1 MADRISLTSSLGDG
15 VLLFHRLDGREAVGE
30 PFELG
35 LDLLSQRHDIAD
47 TDVLGKPMAVHLELD
62 GKAKRHWHGF
72 VSHFA
77 YLGSASAPDGK
88 ESLARY
94 EAVLAPWLWFLSRRQ
109 DCRIFQDKSVPDIVK
124 EVASAYPGAELEL
137 RLTET
142 YTPRVYCVQYRESDL
157 AFVSRLLEDEGIA
170 YFVEHAADKHTVVL
184 VDAPNGYHRV
194 PGYGEVPYYPR
205 DPLARRERDH
215 VDEWRLASAV
225 RRGRTTLQSFDFEK
239 PRTDLTATVAE
250 PLPYARSASEV
261 YDYPGD
267 YLDLGRGDQL
277 ARLRLE
283 ADQAE
288 HRRALGEATARG
300 LAAGHKVKLKNHPR
314 PDQNIDYLMLAVD
327 HTLTNP
333 EYRSADASGE
343 PELYRCRFEAQDASV
358 PFRPPSRT
366 PRPVVRGPQ
375 TAMVTGPAGEEI
387 WTDKYGRVKVQ
398 FHWDRLGKRDEN
410 SSCWIRVSQPWAG
423 PGFGGMMLPRIGQ
436 EVVIDFLEGD
446 PDRPIITGR
455 VYNALAMPP
464 YPLPANATQS
474 GIKSNSSK
482 GGGGSNEIRFEDKK
496 GSEEV
501 WIHAQKDENIVV
513 ENDKTELV
521 KHNETITIGND
532 RKETVG
538 HDETMAVVNNRTRNV
553 GVNETVLIGANRAD
567 TVTLNEVRTVGVA
580 QQQIVGAARN
590 VTVGAAQAH
599 EVGLSDGWAIGVN
612 RSVEIGNDD
621 SLDVGSDRKVSIG
634 SNDSLD
640 VGKNRK
646 VDVGDNDSLQVGKDG
661 TIQIGKNLGITAGDE
676 ITITVG
682 KASIVMKKDGT
693 ISINGKDIAV
703 EGSGKIDMKASG
715 NITQKGQKILQN

>member
-1 MADRISLTSSLGDG
+1 MADRITLTSSLGDG
-15 VLLFHRLDGREAVGE
+15 VLLFRRLDGREAVSE

-35 LDLLSQRHDIAD
+35 LELLSERHDIPD
-47 TDVLGKPMAVHLELD
+47 TEVLGKPMGLHLELD
-62 GKAKRHWHGF
+62 GKAKRHWNGY

-77 YLGSASAPDGK
+77 YLGSATAPDGK
-88 ESLARY
+88 ESFARY
-94 EAVLAPWLWFLSRRQ
+94 EAVMVPWLWFLSRRY

-137 RLTET
+137 RLSEA
-142 YTPRVYCVQYRESDL
+142 YVPRVYCVQYRESDL

-184 VDAPNGYHRV
+184 VDAPNGYHRF
-194 PGYGEVPYYPR
+194 PGYGEIPYYPR
-205 DPLARRERDH
+205 DPQARRERDH
-215 VDEWRLASAV
+215 VDEWRLASVV

-239 PRTDLTATVAE
+239 PRTDLTATIAE
-250 PLPYARSASEV
+250 PYPHAKSTSEV

-267 YLDLGRGDQL
+267 YVDLGRGDQL

-283 ADQAE
+283 ADQAD

-300 LAAGHKVKLKNHPR
+300 LAPGHKVKLKNHPR
-314 PDQNIDYLMLAVD
+314 HDQNIDYLLLAVD
-327 HTLTNP
+327 HTLESP
-333 EYRSADASGE
+333 EYRSADVKRE

-358 PFRPPSRT
+358 PFRPPPRT
-366 PRPVVRGPQ
+366 PRPIVRGPQ
-375 TAMVTGPAGEEI
+375 TAMVTGPSGEEI

-423 PGFGGMMLPRIGQ
+423 PGFGGVMLPRIGQ

-464 YPLPANATQS
+464 YALPANATQS

-532 RKETVG
+532 RTETVD
-538 HDETMAVVNNRTRNV
+538 HDETMTVVNNRTRNV
-553 GVNETVLIGANRAD
+553 GQNETVVIGANRAD

-599 EVGLSDGWAIGVN
+599 EIGLNDGWAIGVD
-612 RSVEIGNDD
+612 RSV
-621 SLDVGSDRKVSIG
+621 DVGNNDTLNVHGDRTAKIDG
-634 SNDSLD
+634 DQSLH
-640 VGKNRK
+640 VGKNRSAK
-646 VDVGDNDSLQVGKDG
+646 VDDSDGLNVANDRTVE
-661 TIQIGKNLGITAGDE
+661 IGKKLAVTAGDE
-676 ITITVG
+676 IMITVG